1 MVVRIAAFVLFYCLA
16 LPAAEIRGTVKNA
29 AGGEPLE
36 RVQVSVL
43 EADRNTATA
52 ADGTF
57 VVQNLAAGN
66 YTLRLSAV
74 GYRLSTLSFSLS
86 AAESKEFDLTL
97 VPDNFRHTETVRV
110 TGDTFQQEDSPAVS
124 ENPAIPR
131 GQVRLI
137 FFVTHAK

>member
-1 MVVRIAAFVLFYCLA
+1 M
-16 LPAAEIRGTVKNA
+16 
-29 AGGEPLE
+29 
-36 RVQVSVL
+36 L
-43 EADRNTATA
+43 EADRNA
-52 ADGTF
+52 ANCGW
-57 VVQNLAAGN
+57 NLRC
-66 YTLRLSAV
+66 T
-74 GYRLSTLSFSLS
+74 
-86 AAESKEFDLTL
+86 ESGGWQLQEFDLTL